1 MMNRMCFSGTIGEAL
16 RDPQS
21 KTAKA
26 FFSGARAMMTALE
39 TMSPGEYQQALSA
52 KNQQHIIALLVT
64 SEERQRERRRSDM
77 EALLK
82 VYWINKDKLRGFIFD
97 VPAVDSLNGIATDT
111 NGGHI
116 EDENFQ
122 LLSDCQSPYW
132 PNYKI
137 TNDTDGSTLT
147 REEYFALDEDE
158 RLNYSYVRYFML
170 ETVNRKPALQV
181 SSIDPYAMEA
191 LIRQDILIGDMEI
204 NRRYQHAITSDDP
217 RFRKLKR
224 FSSVIMEAFAEL
236 GRSIQPM
243 LLSKD
248 AGRAKEESDNNQ

>member
-1 MMNRMCFSGTIGEAL
+1 MMNRVCFSGTIGEAL

-39 TMSPGEYQQALSA
+39 LMAPGEYQQALSA
-52 KNQQHIIALLVT
+52 KNQQHIIALLVK
-64 SEERQRERRRSDM
+64 SEEKQRERRRSDM

-82 VYWINKDKLRGFIFD
+82 VYWADKEKLRGFIFD
-97 VPAVDSLNGIATDT
+97 VPAIDDLSGRATDMYG
-111 NGGHI
+111 NHI

-122 LLSDCQSPYW
+122 LLPDCQSTYW

-137 TNDTDGSTLT
+137 TNDTDNTEIA
-147 REEYFALDEDE
+147 REEYLALDEDKQI
-158 RLNYSYVRYFML
+158 NYSYIRYFML
-170 ETVNRKPALQV
+170 ETSNSKPALQI

-191 LIRQDILIGDMEI
+191 LIRQDILIGDTAV
-204 NRRYQHAITSDDP
+204 NRRYNYAITCDNP

-224 FSSVIMEAFAEL
+224 FSGVIMEAL
-236 GRSIQPM
+236 GGLGHSVHPT
-243 LLSKD
+243 LLTKD
-248 AGRAKEESDNNQ
+248 EGRITVE

>member
-82 VYWINKDKLRGFIFD
+82 VYWVDKYKLRGFIFD
-97 VPAVDSLNGIATDT
+97 VPAVDSLYGIATDI
-111 NGGHI
+111 NGGYI
-116 EDENFQ
+116 EDEDFQ
-122 LLSDCQSPYW
+122 LLPNHQGVPYW

-137 TNDTDGSTLT
+137 TNDTDGSTIT

-158 RLNYSYVRYFML
+158 QLNYSYIRYFML
-170 ETVNRKPALQV
+170 ETANKKPALQV
-181 SSIDPYAMEA
+181 SSLDPYAMEA
-191 LIRQDILIGDMEI
+191 LIRQDILIGDIEV
-204 NRRYQHAITSDDP
+204 NRRYRYAITSDDP

-224 FSSVIMEAFAEL
+224 FSGAILEAFAEL
-236 GRSIQPM
+236 GHSAHPTLAAKNAEEIT
-243 LLSKD
+243 SK
-248 AGRAKEESDNNQ
+248 